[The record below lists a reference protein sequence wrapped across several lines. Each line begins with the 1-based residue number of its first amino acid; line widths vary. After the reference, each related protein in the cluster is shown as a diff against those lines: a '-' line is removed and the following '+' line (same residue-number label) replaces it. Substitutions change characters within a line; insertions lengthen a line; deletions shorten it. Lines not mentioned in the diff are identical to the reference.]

1 MIYDDHFICLTSLGN
16 ECQFWARFNWALI
29 ELKCQAQT
37 LARAV
42 GVPVR
47 RRSRRSAFGWPTGY
61 FQLVPVHAENV

>member
-29 ELKCQAQT
+29 ELKCQAQI

-42 GVPVR
+42 GVPVG
-47 RRSRRSAFGWPTGY
+47 RRSRRLAFGRLTGN
-61 FQLVPVHAENV
+61 FQMVTVHAENV